1 MQISNHESSS
11 ELIPRFPQHIHDVD
25 QAHQKLVTIPKQRK
39 RLLARIAI
47 GTAAFLTPV
56 GCIARTYTQND
67 WIRTMNNESDEMIE
81 YAEGCDPLR
90 SFDLQIQVRRLLYK
104 ELQHKNK

>member
-1 MQISNHESSS
+1 MEIQLNGGSIADKVEFGFKHFEKPVSVSQI
-11 ELIPRFPQHIHDVD
+11 F
-25 QAHQKLVTIPKQRK
+25 
-39 RLLARIAI
+39 
-47 GTAAFLTPV
+47 
-56 GCIARTYTQND
+56 
-67 WIRTMNNESDEMIE
+67 ESDEMIE